1 MINFSNNST
10 NLRKIIYGD
19 DFVKPEI
26 EKIIKYD
33 FIMFFDAT
41 DTNICV
47 FGNDPVSL
55 KPGLI
60 DLLFNCTDISY
71 TYNHKY
77 LIIKAYKS
85 TYVVEF
91 CNKSFYIDEFISD
104 INVYETIKSNFDNNK
119 NMLSFMYNMVRVK
132 QVYIKIYMDSNKY
145 DIDFLPERDFNDSFN
160 GISIYKLNIITFDEH
175 HNFIEYNIFDE
186 HVLIDNILETIDSL
200 SCRNKQIYYN
210 KLAKIIVTYYDPGKV
225 SNEIS
230 DFTSKLSIINLCKKY
245 MVERGNYGYE

>member
-19 DFVKPEI
+19 DIVKKEI

-33 FIMFFDAT
+33 FIMFCDLKNINIDVFYNAPTQGIID
-41 DTNICV
+41 DLKNYTNIA
-47 FGNDPVSL
+47 
-55 KPGLI
+55 
-60 DLLFNCTDISY
+60 Y
-71 TYNHKY
+71 TITPKY
-77 LIIKAYKS
+77 LLIKS
-85 TYVVEF
+85 NRTTYLVEF
-91 CNKSFYIDEFISD
+91 CNKTYSIIEFFSNKDIYDEM
-104 INVYETIKSNFDNNK
+104 KSNFENNK
-119 NMLSFMYNMVRVK
+119 NMLSFVYRIANLRK

-145 DIDFLPERDFNDSFN
+145 DIDFLPERDFNGSFN

-175 HNFIEYNIFDE
+175 HNFIEYNMFDE

-200 SCRNKQIYYN
+200 SCCNKQIYYN

-245 MVERGNYGYE
+245 MVERDGYEYE